1 MVVVEAF
8 VKARPFKVKRN
19 SCTVVYVFIS
29 KYVKGKIVHK
39 WLKDYPNIKIKIF
52 LEFFFLYLA
61 APLQGHSI
69 QKKSFFFKKYL
80 EILHFSRMLLYNA
93 LECKKFVFFALVSN
107 FLQLSLYYERGKK
120 ISDKDQTADFLV
132 STFCHIPLHTII
144 FLTF

>member
-1 MVVVEAF
+1 MAAKVSLVDSGWLYSMVVVEAF

-39 WLKDYPNIKIKIF
+39 WLKDYPNIKIKNF
-52 LEFFFLYLA
+52 LEFFFFI
-61 APLQGHSI
+61 LQPTYKVI
-69 QKKSFFFKKYL
+69 PFRRNLFFFKYL

-107 FLQLSLYYERGKK
+107 FLQLCLSSERGKK
-120 ISDKDQTADFLV
+120 SLTKIRLQ
-132 STFCHIPLHTII
+132 I
-144 FLTF
+144 F

>member
-52 LEFFFLYLA
+52 LEFFFFILQPTYKVIPFRRNLFFLKNTQKYCTFLECYYTMLWNVKNSFFLHWCQISFSYLY
-61 APLQGHSI
+61 I
-69 QKKSFFFKKYL
+69 MKEEKKSLTKIRLQIFQFQL
-80 EILHFSRMLLYNA
+80 
-93 LECKKFVFFALVSN
+93 FV
-107 FLQLSLYYERGKK
+107 
-120 ISDKDQTADFLV
+120 
-132 STFCHIPLHTII
+132 I
-144 FLTF
+144 FLCIQLFS

>member
-1 MVVVEAF
+1 MVAKVSLVDSGWLYSMVVVEAF

-52 LEFFFLYLA
+52 LEFFFFI
-61 APLQGHSI
+61 LQPTYKVI
-69 QKKSFFFKKYL
+69 PFKRNLFFKKAPTN
-80 EILHFSRMLLYNA
+80 ISRMLLYNA

-107 FLQLSLYYERGKK
+107 FLQLCLSSERGKK
-120 ISDKDQTADFLV
+120 SLTKIRLQ
-132 STFCHIPLHTII
+132 I
-144 FLTF
+144 F

>member
-52 LEFFFLYLA
+52 LEFFFFI
-61 APLQGHSI
+61 LQPTYKVI
-69 QKKSFFFKKYL
+69 PFRRNLFFLK
-80 EILHFSRMLLYNA
+80 N
-93 LECKKFVFFALVSN
+93 
-107 FLQLSLYYERGKK
+107 
-120 ISDKDQTADFLV
+120 T
-132 STFCHIPLHTII
+132 
-144 FLTF
+144 